1 METNQIKDFDEIMT
15 HTSEQSK
22 TASASGSA
30 EKRLVAA
37 PKWVRPSSFHFLDF
51 DRSVFE
57 TVVFY
62 LVHCAS
68 QLRVNFST
76 GSSTSLALAF

>member
-1 METNQIKDFDEIMT
+1 METNQIKIEDFDEIMT

-37 PKWVRPSSFHFLDF
+37 PRECTLAV
-51 DRSVFE
+51 
-57 TVVFY
+57 
-62 LVHCAS
+62 
-68 QLRVNFST
+68 LRVLDKCIT
-76 GSSTSLALAF
+76 QTDPHWERTKQLI

>member
-1 METNQIKDFDEIMT
+1 METNQIKIKDFDEIMT

-37 PKWVRPSSFHFLDF
+37 P
-51 DRSVFE
+51 
-57 TVVFY
+57 
-62 LVHCAS
+62 
-68 QLRVNFST
+68 
-76 GSSTSLALAF
+76 

>member
-1 METNQIKDFDEIMT
+1 MT

-37 PKWVRPSSFHFLDF
+37 P
-51 DRSVFE
+51 
-57 TVVFY
+57 
-62 LVHCAS
+62 
-68 QLRVNFST
+68 
-76 GSSTSLALAF
+76 